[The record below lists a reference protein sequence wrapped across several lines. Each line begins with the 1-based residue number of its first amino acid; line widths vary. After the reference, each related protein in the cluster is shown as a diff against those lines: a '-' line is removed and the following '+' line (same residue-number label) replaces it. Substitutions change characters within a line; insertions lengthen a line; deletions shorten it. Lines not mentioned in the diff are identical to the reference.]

1 MSPTPNQ
8 RPSNDQ
14 RGTARFRAPSRFAK
28 INAVLVILTCF
39 AGAFPAAA
47 DVAVTRRDCDQ
58 LVTYQQ
64 APGVEYQPGVDVRG
78 NPVAPADLGGGYQ
91 IKPPETIVIPIE
103 ILIQDRFHIPANSV
117 LWNAKAQVGVVTV
130 KGSQVYYE
138 GQLLG
143 DPETAAL
150 EQLCREQFPPK

>member
-1 MSPTPNQ
+1 ML
-8 RPSNDQ
+8 
-14 RGTARFRAPSRFAK
+14 
-28 INAVLVILTCF
+28 IILTCF
-39 AGAFPAAA
+39 VGAFPAAA

-58 LVTYQQ
+58 LVTYRQ

-103 ILIQDRFHIPANSV
+103 ILIQDRFHIPTNSV

-130 KGSQVYYE
+130 KGNQVYYE

-150 EQLCREQFPPK
+150 EQLCREQFPSQ